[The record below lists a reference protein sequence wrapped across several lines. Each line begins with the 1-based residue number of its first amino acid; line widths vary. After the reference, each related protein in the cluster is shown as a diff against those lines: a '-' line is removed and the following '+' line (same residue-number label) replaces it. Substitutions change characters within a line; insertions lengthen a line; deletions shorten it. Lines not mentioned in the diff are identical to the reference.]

1 MAPTLR
7 SRTTTHGRTDV
18 ETTPTKS
25 PRKVP
30 HCTKCQ
36 RPRAGHPRQGCPYA
50 QSPRSQAG
58 VQRTPLDIT
67 KSMDALAISPTKA
80 KPDESHQCR
89 PAHEMT
95 LASLSTESSNILNRL
110 FPPKD
115 TREHGASTNNGD
127 GKVGASLTSELH
139 QTPNAFPKSPFREGR
154 IMPGT
159 LITPRSSFFTEIP
172 VMEAIQ
178 YNEHGQSSSRA
189 SAVGPPPP
197 SSMGASAPPLVRSM
211 SMEERTAFLD
221 GLAELSREPPA
232 TVYSIHVHELHHIAE
247 AARKHGFHT
256 GTVLPQTC
264 SREEG
269 LLILGRD
276 LRAVEDLLTKLSREN
291 LKQSSI
297 RAVAGGAVAG
307 AVATFTGLAL
317 A

>member
-7 SRTTTHGRTDV
+7 STTTHGRTDV

-25 PRKVP
+25 PRKTP

-36 RPRAGHPRQGCPYA
+36 RPRAGHPRQGCPYDR
-50 QSPRSQAG
+50 SPRSQAG

-67 KSMDALAISPTKA
+67 KSMDALVISPTKA
-80 KPDESHQCR
+80 KPDESRQCQ

-115 TREHGASTNNGD
+115 TCEHGISTNNED
-127 GKVGASLTSELH
+127 RKVGAGLTSEFH
-139 QTPNAFPKSPFREGR
+139 QSPNTFPKSPFREGR

-159 LITPRSSFFTEIP
+159 LFTPRSSFYTETP

-178 YNEHGQSSSRA
+178 SNGHRQSGSGA
-189 SAVGPPPP
+189 SVVVPP
-197 SSMGASAPPLVRSM
+197 SPSPMGVGAPPLVRTM
-211 SMEERTAFLD
+211 SVEERTAFLD
-221 GLAELSREPPA
+221 GLAELSLGPPA
-232 TVYSIHVHELHHIAE
+232 TVYSIHVHELHHMAE

-276 LRAVEDLLTKLSREN
+276 LRAVEDLLAKLSREFP
-291 LKQSSI
+291 KQSSI